1 MTRLGVYLC
10 ACLFLG
16 CVLMLRVFAFVCV
29 CLCVSVCLCVCVCV
43 CARARACVRVVFF
56 RFPRLLLRS
65 CVGIITLP
73 ACPYRVMMMPL
84 RHAATARAAA
94 ARQDVYTSIMCHRQH
109 EIAALKSGI
118 DAVYRCDVCACF
130 AFVCVCLFV
139 CLCV

>member
-1 MTRLGVYLC
+1 M
-10 ACLFLG
+10 
-16 CVLMLRVFAFVCV
+16 FAFVCV
-29 CLCVSVCLCVCVCV
+29 SLCVSVCLCVC
-43 CARARACVRVVFF
+43 ARARAHVCVSFFF